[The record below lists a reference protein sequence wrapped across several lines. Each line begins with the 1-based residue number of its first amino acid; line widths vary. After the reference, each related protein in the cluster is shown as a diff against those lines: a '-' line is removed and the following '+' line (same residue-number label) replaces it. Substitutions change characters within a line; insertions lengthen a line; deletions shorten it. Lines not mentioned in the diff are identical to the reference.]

1 MNSRYRILSQLLLLT
16 AIASF
21 IGLVVAKSVIAQ
33 NDSTYEKLSVF
44 TDVLNLIEKSYV
56 DEIDAGDLIYGA
68 IRGMVGSLDPHSS
81 FLTPDAYREMQV
93 DTRGQFGGLGIE
105 ITIRDGQL
113 TIVAPIEDT
122 PAYRAGVESG
132 DTIVAIEGEKTI
144 GITLLEAVKKMRGP
158 KGTPIIISIMRE
170 GWHKPHE
177 FSIVRD
183 IIKIKSVRNPLVLD
197 NNYGYVRVS
206 QFQERTTRDLKK
218 EIDKFMA
225 LEGGLKGFILD
236 LRNDPG
242 GLLDQA
248 VEVSDL
254 FIDEGK
260 IVFTN
265 GRTEGQRHEFYAKNE
280 NYGYD
285 FNMIILLN
293 GGSASASEIV
303 AGACQDHGRALIL
316 GEQSFG
322 KGSVQTIIRMKD
334 GSGLRLTTA
343 RYYTPSGRSIQD
355 TGITPDVVVEP
366 VKQAI
371 GRRTVMGE
379 NEGEEPQTKVT
390 PIRRGAQVN
399 AEEMLARDT
408 QLKYALDL
416 LKSWDRF
423 SNLLE
428 RKKAAREKAT
438 ETANE
443 TKSDD

>member
-1 MNSRYRILSQLLLLT
+1 MNSKYRIFSQLLLLT

-21 IGLVVAKSVIAQ
+21 VGLVVARSVIAQ

-56 DEIDAGDLIYGA
+56 DEIDPGDLIYGA
-68 IRGMVGSLDPHSS
+68 IKGMVDTLDPHSS
-81 FLTPDAYREMQV
+81 FLTPDAYKEMQV

-105 ITIRDGQL
+105 ITIRNGQL

-122 PAYRAGVESG
+122 PAFRAGVEAG
-132 DTIVAIEGEKTI
+132 DVIVAIEGEKTAD
-144 GITLLEAVKKMRGP
+144 ITLMDAVKKMRGP
-158 KGTPIIISIMRE
+158 KGTPVVISIMRE
-170 GWHKPHE
+170 GWSKPHD

-183 IIKIKSVRNPLVLD
+183 IIKIRSVRHPIVFD

-206 QFQERTTRDLKK
+206 QFQERTSADLKK
-218 EIDKFMA
+218 ELDKFMA

-265 GRTEGQRHEFYAKNE
+265 GRSEGQKHEFYAKNE
-280 NYGYD
+280 AYGYD
-285 FNMIILLN
+285 FNMIILVN

-355 TGITPDVVVEP
+355 TGITPDIVVEP
-366 VKQAI
+366 AKQAI
-371 GRRTVMGE
+371 GNRTVMGE
-379 NEGEEPQTKVT
+379 GEEEAPQTEVT
-390 PIRRGAQVN
+390 PIRPD
-399 AEEMLARDT
+399 AELTANEMLARDT

-423 SNLLE
+423 KSVLDK
-428 RKKAAREKAT
+428 KKADRQDAA
-438 ETANE
+438 AAAGQ
-443 TKSDD
+443 TKSDN